1 MKYKIVKQ
9 HSDASTSTSESDTS
23 EYKSTSTIKEPSRK
37 VFIPIDAAAEEDDYV
52 KPKKGTVQ
60 DNYTKEE
67 INNLLKGYVSLKN
80 SSQKKY
86 LLTLQPFKVWVKY
99 YNPTTKKFRTG
110 GLLMKV
116 DPDLRFI
123 TLGNPSQKINWSVQL
138 KDHVIFVPNPQ
149 KKEEEIKEQK
159 EQIREENMKD
169 KLLNLYKQG
178 KLQKKAK

>member
-9 HSDASTSTSESDTS
+9 HSDASTSTSE
-23 EYKSTSTIKEPSRK
+23 YKSTTKEPGRK
-37 VFIPIDAAAEEDDYV
+37 VFIPIDAAAEEDNYV
-52 KPKKGTVQ
+52 KPRKGTVQ
-60 DNYTKEE
+60 DNYTKDE

-116 DPDLRFI
+116 DPELRFI
-123 TLGNPSQKINWSVQL
+123 TLGNPSKKINWSVQL

-149 KKEEEIKEQK
+149 KKEEEKQEQK
-159 EQIREENMKD
+159 EQEREENMKD

-178 KLQKKAK
+178 KLQKKATK